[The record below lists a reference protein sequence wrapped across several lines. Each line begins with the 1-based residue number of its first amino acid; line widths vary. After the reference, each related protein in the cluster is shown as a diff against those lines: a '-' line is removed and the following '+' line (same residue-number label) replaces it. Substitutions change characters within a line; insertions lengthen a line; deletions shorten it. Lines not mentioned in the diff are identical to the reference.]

1 MEITITPNQIN
12 KQVLKKYKKEK
23 IDTIKLDIQS
33 TNDYILKKS
42 NNNFTFKDIKKASKL
57 IKLYGFKLGYK
68 MVLGLPE
75 STRIDEIN
83 TAKNLIKLK
92 PKKIDIS
99 LLTITKGTELEKE
112 YNKGKY
118 EPLSITQAIEI
129 CKEIVRMFYNKK
141 IEITSIEADSKENIV
156 AGPFHPEFKQLVE
169 SAMWYDA
176 ILNKIKKLNAKV
188 KEVEI
193 TVNPEDVE
201 NIIGY
206 KKENV
211 IKLKDT
217 YDVDLIVNQDEKMK
231 KGKTKIEITKLYN
244 S

>member
-1 MEITITPNQIN
+1 
-12 KQVLKKYKKEK
+12 
-23 IDTIKLDIQS
+23 
-33 TNDYILKKS
+33 
-42 NNNFTFKDIKKASKL
+42 
-57 IKLYGFKLGYK
+57 

-141 IEITSIEADSKENIV
+141 IEITSIEAETK
-156 AGPFHPEFKQLVE
+156 
-169 SAMWYDA
+169 
-176 ILNKIKKLNAKV
+176 KI
-188 KEVEI
+188 
-193 TVNPEDVE
+193 
-201 NIIGY
+201 
-206 KKENV
+206 
-211 IKLKDT
+211 
-217 YDVDLIVNQDEKMK
+217 
-231 KGKTKIEITKLYN
+231 
-244 S
+244 

>member
-1 MEITITPNQIN
+1 MRTITPDQIN
-12 KQVLKKYKKEK
+12 KETLKKYKKDK
-23 IDTIKLDIQS
+23 IKTIELDVES
-33 TNDYILKKS
+33 TNDYILSKINKKY
-42 NNNFTFKDIKKASKL
+42 TYKDIKKASKS
-57 IKLYGFKLGYK
+57 IRMYGFRLGYK
-68 MVLGLPE
+68 ITLGLPE

-92 PKKIDIS
+92 PKEVKIN
-99 LLTITKGTELEKE
+99 LLTVNRGTRLETE

-118 EPLSITQAIEI
+118 QPLSITQSVEI
-129 CKEIVRMFYNKK
+129 CKELVRMFYNKK
-141 IEITSIEADSKENIV
+141 IEIASIEVENSENMI
-156 AGPFHPEFKQLVE
+156 AGPFHPEFKHLVE

-193 TVNPEDVE
+193 TVNPTDVE

-206 KKENV
+206 KKENI
-211 IKLKDT
+211 IKLKNT
-217 YDVDLIVNQDEKMK
+217 YDVDLIVKQDEKIK
-231 KGKTKIEITKLYN
+231 KGKTKIKITELYN

>member
-42 NNNFTFKDIKKASKL
+42 NNNFTFKEIKKASKL
-57 IKLYGFKLGYK
+57 IKIYGFKLGYK

-112 YNKGKY
+112 YK
-118 EPLSITQAIEI
+118 
-129 CKEIVRMFYNKK
+129 M
-141 IEITSIEADSKENIV
+141 
-156 AGPFHPEFKQLVE
+156 LV
-169 SAMWYDA
+169 
-176 ILNKIKKLNAKV
+176 
-188 KEVEI
+188 
-193 TVNPEDVE
+193 
-201 NIIGY
+201 
-206 KKENV
+206 
-211 IKLKDT
+211 
-217 YDVDLIVNQDEKMK
+217 
-231 KGKTKIEITKLYN
+231 
-244 S
+244 